1 MSGDRR
7 GSKRPAQLSP
17 VRTATR
23 RGRRQC
29 PRCTRQPG
37 REELGGMPAWTHLPG
52 GAAAFRRMGPH
63 LGPSGRQN
71 EDAEKAGAGRG
82 ESEQAG

>member
-1 MSGDRR
+1 MVPSVLHNSLQSAPRPGSVGVSVLVVR
-7 GSKRPAQLSP
+7 GS
-17 VRTATR
+17 
-23 RGRRQC
+23 
-29 PRCTRQPG
+29 
-37 REELGGMPAWTHLPG
+37 LGGMPAWTHLPG

-71 EDAEKAGAGRG
+71 EDAEKAGAGRS